1 MSADHYT
8 PPPAELRPGST
19 VWAYLR
25 DSGGPTQDRSVD
37 QQREVLIEY
46 CQRHGLTLDR
56 IFADVHKTGTSD
68 ESRDEFLEMADLTIR
83 PANRPHGILFWS
95 SARIARNTIDAQY
108 HRATLRK
115 RGIIIHAL
123 IDDIPA
129 GKFQIAFESIL
140 DVTNQEKAEQASREA
155 KRGLESIVKNHGAVP
170 GTPPRGFMRV
180 PIETVSTDGVKR
192 TLHRWEPD
200 PEAVPRVRQAFEM
213 RVAGRSLAEINAA
226 TGLYGS
232 INSYRT
238 FWSNKLYIGIL
249 EFGDLVIDNYCE
261 PIIDRETW
269 DTVQEISQKFTQH
282 QHMKDELHHPR
293 RTASS
298 FLLSGLCRC
307 GRCGSAM
314 HGQASPQRN
323 GSRIESYR
331 CNNSH
336 SKRDCDLPRIPAQF
350 FEKTVIETLITA
362 FSQPEIYI
370 ELHHQADAKRATWV
384 EKQLAKRQDL
394 EASLRGLRKA
404 ARNYTEAI
412 GKMGYS
418 KTIADQLVVNERQQ
432 TSIELQLRELRSAT
446 PSQKQAKTDEQLA
459 AQSLLVAQLLRSD
472 DRQTV
477 RDIIQGLIYEVHID
491 RDGPRIFGVITVGTD
506 DDDPGTLPK
515 PRPPGYNPPNDNDP
529 NQDEDDAVGKTLTP
543 VGALS
548 VDHME
553 SMFHVVF
560 LFL

>member
-1 MSADHYT
+1 MPSHHYS
-8 PPPAELRPGST
+8 PPPPQLRPGST

-37 QQREVLIEY
+37 QQREVVIEY
-46 CQRHGLTLDR
+46 CQRHGLVLDR

-68 ESRDEFLEMADLTIR
+68 EAREEFLEMADLTIR

-123 IDDIPA
+123 IDDIPS

-140 DVTNQEKAEQASREA
+140 DVANQEKAEQASREA
-155 KRGLESIVKNHGAVP
+155 KRGLEFIVKNHGAIP

-180 PIETVSTDGVKR
+180 PVQTTSSDGVKR
-192 TLHRWEPD
+192 TLHRWDPD
-200 PEAVPRVRQAFEM
+200 PETAPRVRQAFEM
-213 RVAGRSLAEINAA
+213 RLAGRSLAEINAA

-232 INSYRT
+232 LNSYRT

-249 EFGDLVIDNYCE
+249 KFGDLVIESYCE

-282 QHMKDELHHPR
+282 KHMRDELHHPR

-336 SKRDCDLPRIPAQF
+336 SKRDCDLPRIPATL
-350 FEKTVIETLITA
+350 FEQTVVDALIAA
-362 FSQPEIYI
+362 FENPEIYI
-370 ELHHQADAKRATWV
+370 ELHRLADAKRATWQ
-384 EKQLAKRQDL
+384 EKQIARRHDL
-394 EASLRGLRKA
+394 EANLRGLRRSAK
-404 ARNYTEAI
+404 NYSDTL

-418 KTIADQLVVNERQQ
+418 KTIADQLAANERQQ
-432 TSIELQLRELRSAT
+432 TSIELQLRELRTAT
-446 PSQKQAKTDEQLA
+446 PARKAAKTDEQLA
-459 AQSLLVAQLLRSD
+459 ARARQVAQLLRSD
-472 DRQTV
+472 NRQIV
-477 RDIIQGLIYEVHID
+477 RDILQGLVYEIQID
-491 RDGPRIFGVITVGTD
+491 RTGPQIFGVITVGTEEGNN
-506 DDDPGTLPK
+506 PPLQ
-515 PRPPGYNPPNDNDP
+515 PRPPDDNPPNAPDP
-529 NQDEDDAVGKTLTP
+529 NQDPDAVGKSHTP
-543 VGALS
+543 VGAPRFTYSLPFMAKIKNPRS
-548 VDHME
+548 K
-553 SMFHVVF
+553 
-560 LFL
+560 